1 MKKVKFIFLFFI
13 IIILN
18 HSYHTQITIDGKVV
32 DQNYSIG
39 LSDVIIKFIYEDS
52 TVLSN
57 SDGRFSVLV
66 DGVYE
71 FSKKGYIKKTVRI
84 RKDVFNII
92 QLQIKSTELNE
103 INVNTSLKPQTLK
116 NVPSSISIISQSEIN
131 RNYDISLVPSLNK
144 ISGIYMQ
151 SGALNTNRIT
161 IRGIGARNPYGTSKI
176 RCFYEDIPITNGDGE
191 SNIDVFELSSI
202 SNIEIIKGPNSS
214 VYGSGLGG
222 AIRLNPKKGLL
233 NEKRIETSLLFGS
246 FGLTKEVVN
255 ANIGLNKNSLN
266 ISLSNTER
274 EGYRDNNEYNRKS
287 IIINST
293 HFLNEKNVFTFLG
306 SFLYLKAFIP
316 SSLNEDNYLNSP
328 SSADYNWEQSKGH
341 EDNKTGIFG
350 INWNHYFDNKFIL
363 KNSLFGSFRIGY
375 EPRPFNILSENNILT
390 GIRSRLEKEFEIF
403 NEKSNFTFGFEIFN
417 ENHNFQK
424 YENLYQN
431 FSSINGSIQGNI
443 ISDFDEKRLVNNIFF
458 ESNIKLFSNF
468 KIIVALN
475 NNRTNYNLED
485 LQNFMTSNDQ
495 SGSYSFNN
503 ILSPKFGISY
513 LISEKVNAYG
523 NISHGFS
530 TPKLE
535 ETLLPN
541 GIINTEIQPE
551 IGWNFEVGSRGLLV
565 KEKLQYNLSF
575 YRTNISNLLVSRR
588 TDFDEYIGINA
599 GKTTHEGIEFE
610 LNYILI
616 KLNHSSLEINQSF
629 TINNHNFKEFI
640 DLDNNYAGNKL
651 TGLPKNIINSGFILK
666 NKIIYC
672 SFNLQHVGEIPV
684 TDNNSLFTEKFTVL
698 NTKIGSKINL
708 NESFVMNTFFG
719 INNFT
724 NQSYASQILINA
736 SSFGG
741 NQPRYYYPGEP
752 INYYLGIRLNYTFKN

>member
-13 IIILN
+13 TIIFN
-18 HSYHTQITIDGKVV
+18 HSNYTQITIDGKVI

-52 TVLSN
+52 TVSSR
-57 SDGRFSVLV
+57 SDGKFSVLV

-103 INVNTSLKPQTLK
+103 INVNTSQKPQKLK
-116 NVPSSISIISQSEIN
+116 NIPSSISIISQNEIN

-144 ISGIYMQ
+144 ISGIYMH

-233 NEKRIETSLLFGS
+233 NEKKIETSLLIGS
-246 FGLTKEVVN
+246 FGLIKQVVN
-255 ANIGLNKNSLN
+255 ANIGHNKNSLN
-266 ISLSNTER
+266 ISFSNTER
-274 EGYRDNNEYNRKS
+274 KGYRDNNEYNRKS

-306 SFLYLKAFIP
+306 NFLSLKAFIP
-316 SSLNEDNYLNSP
+316 SSLNEETFLNNP

-341 EDNKTGIFG
+341 EDNKMGIFG
-350 INWNHYFDNKFIL
+350 FNWKHYFNNKFVL
-363 KNSLFGSFRIGY
+363 KNSLFGSFRMGY
-375 EPRPFNILSENNILT
+375 EPRPFNILSENNFVT

-403 NEKSNFTFGFEIFN
+403 NEKSNFTFGFEIFK

-431 FSSINGSIQGNI
+431 FLSINRSVQGNI
-443 ISDFDEKRLVNNIFF
+443 ISDFDEKRLVSNIFF
-458 ESNIKLFSNF
+458 ESNFNLFSNF

-475 NNRTNYNLED
+475 HNRTNYNLED
-485 LQNFMTSNDQ
+485 VQNFMTTNDQ

-503 ILSPKFGISY
+503 ILSPKFGLSY
-513 LISEKVNAYG
+513 LISEKVNVYG

-541 GIINTEIQPE
+541 GIINPDIQPE
-551 IGWNFEVGSRGLLV
+551 LGWNFEIGSRGLLI
-565 KEKLQYNLSF
+565 KEKLQYNLTF
-575 YRTNISNLLVSRR
+575 YRMNISNLLVSRR

-616 KLNHSSLEINQSF
+616 KSNHLSLEINQSL
-629 TINNHNFKEFI
+629 TINNHIFKEFI

-651 TGLPKNIINSGFILK
+651 TGLPNNIVNSGFILK
-666 NKIIYC
+666 NKNIYC

-684 TDNNSLFTEKFTVL
+684 TDNNLIFTEKFTIL
-698 NTKIGSKINL
+698 NSKIGL
-708 NESFVMNTFFG
+708 NVILKESFEINTFFG

-741 NQPRYYYPGEP
+741 NQPRYYYPSEP
-752 INYYLGIRLNYTFKN
+752 INYYLGIKLNYIFKN